1 MQNRLRYIDIAK
13 GFAIIC
19 VVIGHVLAYDVYG
32 FTHVWNHSPLVKFIC
47 TFHMP
52 LFLFLSG
59 LVASTLDSYSN
70 IAKDLTKRFRL
81 LIVPF
86 FVIGSIYS
94 LAIYNDLS
102 FINNDMKYGYW
113 YLLVLFYCY
122 IFNYLLINNCI
133 LKKNAILYILLF
145 CAMLLL
151 WKIISHISQ
160 YVPKEVA
167 SILSLNLW
175 CMYFP
180 YFLVGF
186 FVKRFNL
193 HSYFF
198 NNSIVFILA
207 AVVWSLNTI
216 IIFPYSNYI
225 VTLSAIIVIINI
237 CYKIDQF
244 QIKGGETLEFIGL
257 NTLYIYVFHYFA
269 LQIMKMHF
277 LQNFLLSITPSIFLD
292 ILISIVPTIFAI
304 FLSLLIYRIIS
315 STKLAQIVFGKN
327 SNRRK

>member
-47 TFHMP
+47 AFHMP
-52 LFLFLSG
+52 LFFFLSG

-70 IAKDLTKRFRL
+70 IAKDLRKRFRL
-81 LIVPF
+81 LFVPF

-133 LKKNAILYILLF
+133 LKKNAISHMLLF

-151 WKIISHISQ
+151 WKIISYISQ
-160 YVPKEVA
+160 YAPKEVT

-180 YFLVGF
+180 YFWVGS

-225 VTLSAIIVIINI
+225 VTLSAIVVIINI

-244 QIKGGETLEFIGL
+244 QIKGGKTLEFIGL

-269 LQIMKMHF
+269 LQMMKIHF

-292 ILISIVPTIFAI
+292 LLISIVPTIFAV
-304 FLSLLIYRIIS
+304 FLSIFINRILNTTKIS
-315 STKLAQIVFGKN
+315 LIVFGQVSIK
-327 SNRRK
+327 